1 MDQGSADASE
11 RALRRL
17 LHPIGMDG
25 EGARIRVGTNA
36 GVLQL
41 RFRMTTK
48 NKQRQK
54 RPFVLL
60 PSVFSLLFTM
70 FRKDASLVRGN
81 PQAVLT
87 PGSRRGYACANIVT
101 LLATSANPVVA
112 QLTAELSRE
121 GSVRSAVRLPIRN
134 LPVKTNLKVLPDG
147 GQIIAWS
154 KNRCI
159 SLPESS
165 RCMARVTRTFV

>member
-1 MDQGSADASE
+1 
-11 RALRRL
+11 
-17 LHPIGMDG
+17 MDG

-36 GVLQL
+36 GVLHL

-60 PSVFSLLFTM
+60 PSVFSLLFPM

-112 QLTAELSRE
+112 QLAGDPARE
-121 GSVRSAVRLPIRN
+121 SFVRLAVRWPVRN
-134 LPVKTNLKVLPDG
+134 LPVKINLKVLPDG
-147 GQIIAWS
+147 GQILAW
-154 KNRCI
+154 
-159 SLPESS
+159 
-165 RCMARVTRTFV
+165 